1 MPRLRGILPSAKVE
15 ALRGVRMASGTGNS
29 PPPAHE
35 EEQVLEGED
44 AFEIPSKNASHD
56 HLRRWRVR
64 RLHYYSSVQIQRFF
78 SSG

>member
-1 MPRLRGILPSAKVE
+1 
-15 ALRGVRMASGTGNS
+15 MASGTGSS
-29 PPPAHE
+29 PAAAAHE

-64 RLHYYSSVQIQRFF
+64 RLHHYSSVQILCVFF
-78 SSG
+78 LVRDEITIRLSS